1 MKTKIN
7 QKQIEN
13 DYKIAI
19 HKLHK
24 HHLIV
29 KIAEIA
35 LFSSLFVCAASLAK
49 AAPVTPENIEIMV
62 NAERTQRGI
71 APLEVNDYLNHAAY
85 NKSIDMISKNYF
97 DHYAYGLTPWD
108 FIKNQNYDYLYAGE
122 NLAMDFNTSEAAV
135 NAWMNSPAHRKNI
148 LNPDF
153 QEMGVGVV
161 KGEYSDSAGTH
172 QTQMVTNMFATPK
185 PAIIRV
191 FDNIAEKIKSI
202 F

>member
-1 MKTKIN
+1 MKTKHT

-13 DYKIAI
+13 DYQIAI
-19 HKLHK
+19 TKLHK

-35 LFSSLFVCAASLAK
+35 LFSSLFICAASLAK
-49 AAPVTPENIEIMV
+49 AAPVTTENIENMV
-62 NAERTQRGI
+62 NAERTERGI
-71 APLEVNDYLNHAAY
+71 APLKVNQSLDNAAT
-85 NKSIDMISKNYF
+85 NKSVDMISRDYF
-97 DHYAYGLTPWD
+97 DHYALGLTPWD
-108 FIKNQNYDYLYAGE
+108 FIKVQNYDYLYAGE
-122 NLAMDFNTSEAAV
+122 NLAMDFNTSEATV

-161 KGEYSDSAGTH
+161 KGEFTDSNGTH
-172 QTQMVTNMFATPK
+172 ETQMVTNMFATEK
-185 PAIIRV
+185 PAIIKV
-191 FDNIAEKIKSI
+191 FDNVIDRIKSV